1 MTATRTVVVAGYGMV
16 GHRFVAALEARGVL
30 GAEGPWRVVVV
41 GEEPQA
47 AYDRVSL
54 SSYVDGL
61 GADDLSLVAPGFHD
75 TPGLVVHLGDRVTG
89 VDTRARQVSTAQ
101 GRVVGYDALVLATG
115 SVPFVPPI
123 PGTETPGAFVY
134 RTIDD
139 LVAIRM
145 WAAGCRSGVV
155 VGGGLLG
162 LEAANALRKLDVQ
175 ATVVEFAPRLMPV
188 QLDEGAAAV
197 LQERIEGLGITVYTG
212 CAATSVRSEGGQVAG
227 LDITVQGEPG
237 PLAPGFLPADL
248 VVFAAGIRPRDD
260 LARAAGIE
268 VGERGGIAVDDT
280 LATSAPDVYAIGE
293 CALHRG
299 RVYGLVAPG
308 YQMAEALADRLA
320 GGNDA
325 ESGATF
331 TGADTSTKLKL
342 LGVDVASVGDAHG
355 TETPGSRALVYTD
368 PLAGD
373 YRKVVVSADGTQ
385 IVGGILVGD
394 LTAYPMLVQY
404 ARGALDPP
412 DRIDTLIAPAGG
424 DSGGAAV
431 GVAALPPAAVVCSCN
446 TVDAGT
452 IRRAVQDG
460 AADVTGLKACTKAG
474 TTCGSCVP
482 LLADLL
488 DDERRKAGLDVR
500 RTLCEHF
507 DHTRQEL
514 FDIVRVKRI
523 SSFSTLLADHGT
535 GRGCEVCKPAVASMF
550 ASMAGGYILDGEQA
564 ALQDTNDHFLA
575 NLQRD
580 GTYSVVPRVPGG
592 EITPDK
598 LIVLGQVAE
607 DFDLYTKITGGQ
619 RIDLFG
625 ARVDQLPAIW
635 ARLVDAGFE
644 SGHAYGK
651 ALRTVKSCVGTTWCR
666 YGVQDA
672 VGLAIRLEL
681 RYRGLRAPHKIKGAV
696 SGCARECA
704 EAQGKDVGVIATER
718 GWNLHVA
725 GNGGMTPQHAVLLAA
740 DLSTETLVRYVDR
753 FLMYYIRTA
762 DRLERT
768 ATWLNKLEGGLD
780 HLRSVVVDDSLGLA
794 ADLEADME
802 RHVAHYECEWT
813 ATLKDP
819 ERLARFR
826 SFVNADEP
834 DPSLVFV
841 RERGQRRPALP
852 HEGSVPVALR

>member
-1 MTATRTVVVAGYGMV
+1 VAAARTLVLAGYGMV
-16 GHRFVAALEARGVL
+16 GHRFLEAMVGRGQL
-30 GAEGPWRVVVV
+30 GPDGPWRAVVV
-41 GEEPQA
+41 GEEPYA

-61 GADDLSLVAPGFHD
+61 GADDLSLVGPGFHD
-75 TPGLVVHLGDRVTG
+75 TPGLVVHLDDRVDA
-89 VDTRARQVSTAQ
+89 VDTAARRVTTAQ

-115 SVPFVPPI
+115 SVPFVPAI
-123 PGTETPGAFVY
+123 PGTDTPGVFVY

-139 LVAIRM
+139 LEAIRM

-162 LEAANALRKLDVQ
+162 LEAANALRILGVQ

-197 LQERIEGLGITVYTG
+197 LQDRIEALGITVHTG
-212 CAATSVRSEGGQVAG
+212 CAASGVRAEGGQVVG
-227 LDITVQGEPG
+227 LDVDGRDEPIQ
-237 PLAPGFLPADL
+237 ADL

-260 LARAAGIE
+260 LARSAGLD
-268 VGERGGIAVDDT
+268 VGERGGVVVDDGC
-280 LATSAPDVYAIGE
+280 ATSAPDVYAIGE

-308 YQMAEALADRLA
+308 YQMADVLA
-320 GGNDA
+320 GRL
-325 ESGATF
+325 SGRDDVAF

-355 TETPGSRALVYTD
+355 TRTEGSRALVYTD

-373 YRKVVVSADGTQ
+373 YRKVVVSNDGSRRV
-385 IVGGILVGD
+385 VGGILVGD
-394 LTAYPMLVQY
+394 LSAYPLLVQY
-404 ARGALDPP
+404 ARGTLETPE
-412 DRIDTLIAPAGG
+412 RIDALIAPA
-424 DSGGAAV
+424 SPGADAATGA
-431 GVAALPPAAVVCSCN
+431 GVAALPPGAVVCSCN

-452 IRRAVQDG
+452 IRAAIQDG
-460 AADVTGLKACTKAG
+460 ADDVGGIKAGTRAG
-474 TTCGSCVP
+474 TTCGSCLP

-488 DDERRKAGLDVR
+488 DDEHRKAGVAVR

-523 SSFSTLLADHGT
+523 RSFAALLAEHGR
-535 GRGCEVCKPAVASMF
+535 GRGCEICKPAVASMF
-550 ASMAGGYILDGEQA
+550 ASTASGYILDGEQST
-564 ALQDTNDHFLA
+564 LQDTNDHFLA

-592 EITPDK
+592 EITPDG
-598 LIVLGQVAE
+598 LIVLGQVAQE
-607 DFDLYTKITGGQ
+607 FDLYTKITGAQ
-619 RIDLFG
+619 RVDLFG

-635 ARLVDAGFE
+635 TRLVDAGFE

-681 RYRGLRAPHKIKGAV
+681 RYRGLRAPHKIKSAV

-725 GNGGMTPQHAVLLAA
+725 GNGGMTPQHAVLLAT
-740 DLSTETLVRYVDR
+740 DLDTETLVRHIDA

-768 ATWLNKLEGGLD
+768 ASWFNKLEGGID
-780 HLRSVVVDDSLGLA
+780 HLRSVVVDDSLGLV
-794 ADLEADME
+794 DELVADME
-802 RHVAHYECEWT
+802 RHVAGYECEWK
-813 ATLKDP
+813 ATLADP

-826 SFVNADEP
+826 VFVNADEP
-834 DPSLVFV
+834 DPSLVYV
-841 RERGQRRPALP
+841 RERGQRRPAFP
-852 HEGSVPVALR
+852 HERP